1 MIAALLS
8 LLKPKSAGE
17 IVQRSLGDYSER
29 VIRGLNLSEEAA
41 DTTGRAV
48 REFFGSGE
56 LPEEGLDEA
65 QKAMLT
71 HVREQFHKAGTMY
84 SEEAITAMQSNYKA
98 TENLFGGLS
107 SATETTSGNLL
118 LQSMQEGGL
127 MGLGMGALL
136 GAGGAAVTGGD
147 AGEGAMIGGLVGFGA
162 GSIARGL
169 AKSASSIE
177 DSMMRRLLGDN
188 YDKLGQKSVTTPGE
202 VTPGMRL
209 EAARKAAGNNDVEL
223 FGYSFTRNE
232 LSEVTPR
239 QDISPMQMNYEGD
252 VMINQHSFLGGSEDN
267 VASYVPETS
276 GNFKTVFLDKRD
288 NKLHFIDESEL
299 KVAAATTNV
308 EVLGV
313 NEARQARLQA
323 VRSMS
328 DDQLNKVSG
337 GRAMQK
343 RLTSNKEDS
352 LLTQSRTLTMAGAF
366 LGGVAFTPK
375 KNDHRRGFNKNRG
388 NRI

>member
-1 MIAALLS
+1 
-8 LLKPKSAGE
+8 
-17 IVQRSLGDYSER
+17 
-29 VIRGLNLSEEAA
+29 
-41 DTTGRAV
+41 
-48 REFFGSGE
+48 
-56 LPEEGLDEA
+56 
-65 QKAMLT
+65 
-71 HVREQFHKAGTMY
+71 MY

-107 SATETTSGNLL
+107 SARETTSGNLL

-127 MGLGMGALL
+127 MGLGVGALL

-162 GSIARGL
+162 GSVARGL
-169 AKSASSIE
+169 ARSASSIE
-177 DSMMRRLLGDN
+177 DSMMRRLLGEN
-188 YDKLGQKSVTTPGE
+188 YDKLGKREVITQGE
-202 VTPGMRL
+202 VTPDMRL
-209 EAARKAAGNNDVEL
+209 NMAKTYTSTDDLELVGYRFPGDEIKKVSNLPDDIPIFDHTFANEAGRGIYAD
-223 FGYSFTRNE
+223 
-232 LSEVTPR
+232 
-239 QDISPMQMNYEGD
+239 
-252 VMINQHSFLGGSEDN
+252 GS
-267 VASYVPETS
+267 YIPETV
-276 GNFKTVFLDKRD
+276 GNFQSVFRTNLEGNDFFF
-288 NKLHFIDESEL
+288 FIEESQL
-299 KVAAATTNV
+299 RQAATRREV

-323 VRSMS
+323 VKDMN
-328 DDQLNKVSG
+328 DADLNKISG

>member
-29 VIRGLNLSEEAA
+29 VIRGLNLNGDAA

-48 REFFGSGE
+48 REFFGSGD
-56 LPEEGLDEA
+56 LPEDGLDDA

-169 AKSASSIE
+169 AKSASNIE

-188 YDKLGQKSVTTPGE
+188 YDKLGKREVITPGK
-202 VTPGMRL
+202 VTPEMRL
-209 EAARKAAGNNDVEL
+209 NAAKEAAENDNVEL
-223 FGYSFTRNE
+223 VGYELNGEE
-232 LSEVTPR
+232 LSKVRNLPADGNYSTPFNDLYAIGKDDLSGAAPVT
-239 QDISPMQMNYEGD
+239 E
-252 VMINQHSFLGGSEDN
+252 
-267 VASYVPETS
+267 
-276 GNFKTVFLDKRD
+276 GNFSSVFKSEVVESGVAREKFV
-288 NKLHFIDESEL
+288 NIRESEL
-299 KVAAATTNV
+299 RAAAAKRETV
-308 EVLGV
+308 DLEP
-313 NEARQARLQA
+313 NEARQARLTA
-323 VRSMS
+323 ISTMT